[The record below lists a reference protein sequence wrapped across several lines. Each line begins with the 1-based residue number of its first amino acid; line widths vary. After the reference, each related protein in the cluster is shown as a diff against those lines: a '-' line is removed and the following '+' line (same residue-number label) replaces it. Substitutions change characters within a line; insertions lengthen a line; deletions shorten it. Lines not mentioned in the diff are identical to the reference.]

1 MNTDDDDH
9 SLTLGCFSD
18 FVCCHVIQ
26 KRCAGW
32 KHFVFEVLCRCD
44 CYSGRWLIGR
54 GILEQGRNVCFIGTR
69 RKINLHVIWTCYI
82 RILIACVK

>member
-26 KRCAGW
+26 IRCAGW
-32 KHFVFEVLCRCD
+32 KHFVF
-44 CYSGRWLIGR
+44 
-54 GILEQGRNVCFIGTR
+54 
-69 RKINLHVIWTCYI
+69 
-82 RILIACVK
+82 